1 MNKFKNVSKRL
12 VVFLVLFSFLV
23 GLLPLNFNTET
34 VYAAKDKKNG
44 TCYLFIVD
52 SDATA
57 KALSSIGV
65 SDSSK
70 AKILIYNAG
79 KDYDFNAASKND
91 SFKKALKKV
100 KKVKQG
106 AVIFFP
112 SLSDVPSKAYTQA
125 NNNSS
130 KHLTLNLLGTGTTI
144 DHYGSIKAKHIK
156 LFIDGLADLNKAK
169 TKIIYKLPIPTV
181 TSSAEFAKATV
192 ISKENSCFSNY
203 FSSNKTKF
211 SVESNPCSSYT
222 NYSTLVS
229 SLKAKDKT
237 TFKYLAYGK
246 DVDEKGNMASSDS
259 SGDSS
264 GDSDDNNV
272 YTTSNDGT
280 VKDKDHLF
288 GDSGAPARYTM
299 DGAKYYDV
307 AVPYNTSIKH
317 IGGYATSATT
327 KNKNYH
333 YIGSTNDWANK
344 QNGLFNRYNDGP
356 GGLSSISSKYT
367 KFGYDA
373 NVGGLSYIMA
383 DGVKFYCAGIGQG
396 LYANS
401 AWGLKVNKNGEPNWN
416 PISDLLNG
424 GTPCQS
430 GLFFDLLLKDG
441 TQIHFVA
448 CDFIGAVHSIGGA
461 DSKQDG
467 ITYTHSKLNC
477 KQYLTMWHCD
487 SPWHMVEYSSD
498 GSGSP
503 EKIREKLGISKDNPV
518 MYLRVWDASLYRDSG
533 HITVASGMKEGTS
546 KGSALSDA
554 ADGSN
559 PDKKEVSDKY
569 MKGYYDES
577 ELSAWT
583 KIINE
588 SYIGYKSVT
597 RNELNQSELSS
608 LSRWET
614 NVKYDDLENHGVF
627 HIFRWLF
634 MVTAILMMIWSVL
647 LYCAYWM
654 DKVNPFCL
662 PFSFVSILTL
672 GRLETAPTEEECN
685 FTTRGLF
692 KEKDTKSKFIN
703 HKYMLF
709 VCLSLIF
716 FSVLILTG
724 TLYKII
730 LTVIGFVAGIFGF

>member
-1 MNKFKNVSKRL
+1 
-12 VVFLVLFSFLV
+12 
-23 GLLPLNFNTET
+23 
-34 VYAAKDKKNG
+34 
-44 TCYLFIVD
+44 
-52 SDATA
+52 
-57 KALSSIGV
+57 
-65 SDSSK
+65 
-70 AKILIYNAG
+70 
-79 KDYDFNAASKND
+79 
-91 SFKKALKKV
+91 
-100 KKVKQG
+100 
-106 AVIFFP
+106 
-112 SLSDVPSKAYTQA
+112 
-125 NNNSS
+125 
-130 KHLTLNLLGTGTTI
+130 
-144 DHYGSIKAKHIK
+144 
-156 LFIDGLADLNKAK
+156 
-169 TKIIYKLPIPTV
+169 
-181 TSSAEFAKATV
+181 
-192 ISKENSCFSNY
+192 
-203 FSSNKTKF
+203 
-211 SVESNPCSSYT
+211 
-222 NYSTLVS
+222 
-229 SLKAKDKT
+229 
-237 TFKYLAYGK
+237 
-246 DVDEKGNMASSDS
+246 
-259 SGDSS
+259 
-264 GDSDDNNV
+264 
-272 YTTSNDGT
+272 
-280 VKDKDHLF
+280 
-288 GDSGAPARYTM
+288 
-299 DGAKYYDV
+299 
-307 AVPYNTSIKH
+307 
-317 IGGYATSATT
+317 
-327 KNKNYH
+327 
-333 YIGSTNDWANK
+333 
-344 QNGLFNRYNDGP
+344 
-356 GGLSSISSKYT
+356 
-367 KFGYDA
+367 
-373 NVGGLSYIMA
+373 
-383 DGVKFYCAGIGQG
+383 
-396 LYANS
+396 
-401 AWGLKVNKNGEPNWN
+401 
-416 PISDLLNG
+416 
-424 GTPCQS
+424 
-430 GLFFDLLLKDG
+430 
-441 TQIHFVA
+441 
-448 CDFIGAVHSIGGA
+448 
-461 DSKQDG
+461 
-467 ITYTHSKLNC
+467 
-477 KQYLTMWHCD
+477 MWHCD

-518 MYLRVWDASLYRDSG
+518 MYIRIWKASLNKDSG
-533 HITVASGMKEGTS
+533 HITVASGMKDGTS

-634 MVTAILMMIWSVL
+634 MVMAILMMIWSVL

-709 VCLSLIF
+709 VCLSMIF